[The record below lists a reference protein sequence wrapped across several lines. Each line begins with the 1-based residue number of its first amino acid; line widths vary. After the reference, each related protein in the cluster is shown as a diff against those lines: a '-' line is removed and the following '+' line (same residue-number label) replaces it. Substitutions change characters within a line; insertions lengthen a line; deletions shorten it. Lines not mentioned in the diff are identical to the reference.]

1 MLSGHR
7 VGRHEIRFQNPN
19 LRLMNSAGRDSFFL
33 RFFFFFFFFTL
44 QERDMENPGQRRH
57 QTFMGKVNIFYSKN
71 VDRNGAVNP
80 LLKTRILDKA
90 DEFPTNCFYVW
101 KTQNLIIDTR
111 FRK

>member
-1 MLSGHR
+1 
-7 VGRHEIRFQNPN
+7 
-19 LRLMNSAGRDSFFL
+19 
-33 RFFFFFFFFTL
+33 
-44 QERDMENPGQRRH
+44 MENPGQRRH